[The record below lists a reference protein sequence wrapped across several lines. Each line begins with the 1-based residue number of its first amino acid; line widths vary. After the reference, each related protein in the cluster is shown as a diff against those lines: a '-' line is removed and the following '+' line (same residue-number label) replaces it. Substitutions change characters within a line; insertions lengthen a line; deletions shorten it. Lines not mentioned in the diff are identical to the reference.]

1 MEDTLKNAYAE
12 VEKILDIL
20 GDKYKQKLPEK
31 VRNLFQEKK
40 NTNYEVKIDKKT
52 KIEDI
57 KVSRTALIIISIL
70 NLKYWEEDP
79 DKKEELKEIYDKNE
93 VKYQEKINIYKQD
106 EWLKNRN
113 SKKKIK
119 IEEKNTETD
128 LIVQQDIP
136 IITKIKKFFMN
147 LIHNRK

>member
-119 IEEKNTETD
+119 IEEKNTETN